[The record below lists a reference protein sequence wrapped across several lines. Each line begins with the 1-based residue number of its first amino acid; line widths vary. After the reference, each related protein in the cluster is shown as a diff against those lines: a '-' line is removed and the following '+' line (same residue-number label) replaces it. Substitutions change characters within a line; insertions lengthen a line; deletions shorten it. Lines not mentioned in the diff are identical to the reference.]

1 MSTLHRNDRQGTL
14 PASWYAA
21 TVDAPPIRP
30 DLRGEQTADVCIIGA
45 GYTGLTAARTLAAK
59 GLSVIVLEAHRAGF
73 GASGRN
79 GGQIASGY
87 NASQRVLA
95 RKLGADTARDLWNL
109 TQEAKAD
116 VAANCATFGPDTQ
129 HKPGIAHGC
138 YSAAEREDHCVD
150 AAFLQDTYGYDD
162 LKSYDRNDFADIIA
176 SPLYDGGVID
186 WGGAHMH
193 PLRYALALAK
203 AAEEAGATIYEN
215 SAVHHIVKG
224 PKVTLRTSKGR
235 VKADHL
241 IIATNGY
248 INGLEPKVAAT
259 ILPLNSFMCATKP
272 LDGDQRNI
280 LMKDI
285 AVEDSKS
292 HVNYYRMSEDN
303 RLLFGGRASARTA
316 FPDNIA
322 ELLRPRFTALFPSLE
337 NIKIDYAWGGVLGVT
352 TSGLPALQKI
362 DTNILSAGGFAGHGV
377 ALSGLC
383 GKVMGEAIAG
393 QAGKFDTLSALPAPA
408 FPGGTAFGRPLLQMV
423 LYWKTLRE
431 KLGR

>member
-1 MSTLHRNDRQGTL
+1 MSTLYRNDKQGTF

-21 TVDAPPIRP
+21 TVDAPPLRP
-30 DLRGEQTADVCIIGA
+30 DLRGEQTAEVCIIGA

-116 VAANCATFGPDTQ
+116 VAANCATFGPDMQ
-129 HKPGIAHGC
+129 YKSGIAHGC
-138 YSAAEREDHCVD
+138 YSEAERKDHAAD
-150 AAFLQDTYGYDD
+150 AAFLQDAYGYDD
-162 LKSYDRNDFADIIA
+162 LKSYDRNNFADIVA
-176 SPLYDGGVID
+176 SPLYDGGIID

-203 AAEEAGATIYEN
+203 AAENAGAVIYEN
-215 SAVHHIVKG
+215 TAVHHIVKG
-224 PKVTLRTSKGR
+224 PKITLRSGNGR

-248 INGLEPKVAAT
+248 INGLENKVAST
-259 ILPLNSFMCATKP
+259 ILPLNSFMCATAP
-272 LDGDQRNI
+272 LNVDQRNI
-280 LMKDI
+280 LTRDI

-316 FPDNIA
+316 FPDDIGA
-322 ELLRPRFTALFPSLE
+322 LLRPRFTALFPKLKD
-337 NIKIDYAWGGVLGVT
+337 IKIDYAWGGVLGVT
-352 TSGLPALQKI
+352 TSGMPALQQI

-393 QAGKFDTLSALPAPA
+393 QAGRFETLTTLPAPS

-431 KLGR
+431 KLSS